1 MIDTRSTRVQPVERV
16 AKSRG
21 LPAGSLWYH
30 GVLLLVAA
38 IMLLPLAWML
48 WAAVT
53 RPGISGLTADNFAT
67 LFDHHPFGQWL
78 VNSLFVSCAQT
89 AFVVITSS
97 LGGFALA
104 KYQFAGRRV
113 VMAMMLCTLFLP
125 FQVLLPSAY
134 DLMLRLG
141 WIDSFAAVVVPGAV
155 SAFGTFLFMQA
166 SVAVPDELI
175 AAARIDGCSELRI
188 WWEVALP
195 ILRPMTGAYTLLAFV
210 TSWNSYLWPATV
222 LLNESRYTLAVGLAN
237 LIGLPEYESQF
248 GVLMAATLLGLLPVV
263 VLFFWLQ
270 KEFVDSLVS
279 GAVKE

>member
-1 MIDTRSTRVQPVERV
+1 MIARNRRISF
-16 AKSRG
+16 
-21 LPAGSLWYH
+21 
-30 GVLLLVAA
+30 LLHAILLIAAAVMLV
-38 IMLLPLAWML
+38 PLAWML
-48 WAAVT
+48 WAALT
-53 RPGISGLTADNFAT
+53 RPDTTGVTTANFT
-67 LFDHHPFGQWL
+67 VLLERHPFGNWL
-78 VNSLFVSCAQT
+78 VNSLFVSAAQT
-89 AFVVITSS
+89 VLVVVTSS

-104 KYQFAGRRV
+104 KYRFAGRRL
-113 VMAMMLCTLFLP
+113 VMALMLATLFLP

-134 DLMLRLG
+134 DLMIRLG
-141 WIDSFAAVVVPGAV
+141 WIDTFAAVVVPGSV

-166 SVAVPDELI
+166 SDAIPDELI
-175 AAARIDGCSELRI
+175 AAARIDGCSEFRV

-210 TSWNSYLWPATV
+210 ASWNSYLWPATV

-263 VLFFWLQ
+263 ALFAWLQ
-270 KEFVDSLVS
+270 KEFVGGLAS